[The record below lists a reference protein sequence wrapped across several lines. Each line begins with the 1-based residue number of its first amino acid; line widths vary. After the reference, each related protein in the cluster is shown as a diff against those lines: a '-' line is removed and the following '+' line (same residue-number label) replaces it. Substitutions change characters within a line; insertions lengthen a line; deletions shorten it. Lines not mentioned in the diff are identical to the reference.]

1 MKVSNQLMILV
12 SRAAFDSA
20 GHINASR
27 VHLQDGF
34 TNITRVQATSQD
46 DGNIKL
52 SLLDNIP
59 RGGDAGATMLACNL
73 GIQQHGRNSHIHRTK
88 QPKLQLESLQVINA
102 ADTLSEPEG
111 NGWWL
116 KVMPVVR
123 IGAMQLG
130 DIQTNGLHNVRQL
143 SGIRSNE
150 DTHDLHFT
158 RQPFPQCLGMG
169 DGERSRGRR
178 IEIEANGLDAD

>member
-59 RGGDAGATMLACNL
+59 RSGDAGTTMLACNL
-73 GIQQHGRNSHIHRTK
+73 GIEKHSRNGTFIERNSRSCNWR
-88 QPKLQLESLQVINA
+88 PFRSS
-102 ADTLSEPEG
+102 TLLTPEQAR
-111 NGWWL
+111 
-116 KVMPVVR
+116 VER
-123 IGAMQLG
+123 GAVGSDASSQDRYHAVG
-130 DIQTNGLHNVRQL
+130 RRPANRLHNVRQF